1 MIKIGVLQLYQTH
14 SKPTIYIA
22 QCIFTWNI
30 DTDAYHLIEPP
41 DCYKLQPLNMA
52 TTVLRFLRIPRN
64 NLRKINVMDVNTRSS
79 KQSLRDYN
87 KDYEIVLGDEE
98 QCEWLPSFVSCVRNY
113 TLCIADIWPGD
124 IEDGDAT
131 YSDSE

>member
-14 SKPTIYIA
+14 SKPTIYVA

-30 DTDAYHLIEPP
+30 DTDAYHLVEPP

-64 NLRKINVMDVNTRSS
+64 NFRRVNVMDVNARSS
-79 KQSLRDYN
+79 KQTLRDYN
-87 KDYEIVLGDEE
+87 EDYEIVLSDEDPR
-98 QCEWLPSFVSCVRNY
+98 EWLLSIVSRMCNY
-113 TLCIADIWPGD
+113 GSYVADMWPVD
-124 IEDGDAT
+124 FEDDT
-131 YSDSE
+131 SSSE